1 MSFVSRRWSSDLVTR
16 PIWLSP
22 TNRGFIVAL
31 VFTVGF
37 VLLQPALFSKRT
49 RSQCASSCLFGC
61 LSAYL
66 RLLFQN
72 QFAERNL
79 YWLRLFR
86 LISRFELY
94 IKRILCGVGL
104 QRWKHA
110 LRPAHK
116 RSGPHR
122 VHSPGMQIEF
132 SLHAID
138 QYLQRALQRPAAR
151 LSNDQL
157 QHSRLTLSP
166 ESFLVGNHS
175 NSAAGEQDL
184 IALLRSVRD
193 SLDFAA
199 FTWRQSGKRKCCDF
213 ADRRRELWVLSQPAS
228 SSSRGSFSPICL
240 V

>member
-1 MSFVSRRWSSDLVTR
+1 MRFFIPFWMSLGISATPIPELIRR
-16 PIWLSP
+16 
-22 TNRGFIVAL
+22 AKL
-31 VFTVGF
+31 VFPP
-37 VLLQPALFSKRT
+37 PA
-49 RSQCASSCLFGC
+49 SQ
-61 LSAYL
+61 
-66 RLLFQN
+66 
-72 QFAERNL
+72 
-79 YWLRLFR
+79 

-110 LRPAHK
+110 LRATHK

-122 VHSPGMQIEF
+122 VHSPGMQIEL

-138 QYLQRALQRPAAR
+138 HNLQRALQRLATR

-157 QHSRLTLSP
+157 QHSRLAHFP
-166 ESFLVGNHS
+166 DSFLVGNHS
-175 NSAAGEQDL
+175 NAAAVEQDL

-213 ADRRRELWVLSQPAS
+213 ADRRREL
-228 SSSRGSFSPICL
+228 
-240 V
+240 